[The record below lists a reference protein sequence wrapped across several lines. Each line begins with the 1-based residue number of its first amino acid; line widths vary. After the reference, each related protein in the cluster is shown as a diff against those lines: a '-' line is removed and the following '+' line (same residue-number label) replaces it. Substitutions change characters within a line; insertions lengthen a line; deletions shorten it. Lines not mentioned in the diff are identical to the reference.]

1 MIITSKD
8 DCENN
13 RLYDYINPRGINII
27 RSWAMSFEKRE
38 RGRLDAKIDLLERV
52 GDNLPPKLLHRI
64 PRHRHIMHLVVKGGV
79 TLCPLLCLGP
89 INMQGEFTFLFG
101 TTEQNGKL
109 VQRDAPERAE
119 QNRQDLISNP
129 KSRCK
134 HEQFGEKDKTN
145 IQR

>member
-52 GDNLPPKLLHRI
+52 GDNFTQIAWRI
-64 PRHRHIMHLVVKGGV
+64 PRHRHIMHLVVKG
-79 TLCPLLCLGP
+79 
-89 INMQGEFTFLFG
+89 E
-101 TTEQNGKL
+101 
-109 VQRDAPERAE
+109 
-119 QNRQDLISNP
+119 
-129 KSRCK
+129 
-134 HEQFGEKDKTN
+134 
-145 IQR
+145 